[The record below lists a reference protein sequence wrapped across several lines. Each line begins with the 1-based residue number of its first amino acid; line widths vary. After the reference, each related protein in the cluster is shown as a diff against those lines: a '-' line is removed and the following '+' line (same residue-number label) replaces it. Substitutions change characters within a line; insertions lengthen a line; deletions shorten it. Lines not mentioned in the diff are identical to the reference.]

1 MKVQT
6 KENFFGEESQNKHVV
21 EENDNSTDDD
31 VAKLFVFVVKLDFHL
46 KRNIFSK
53 LSYLRLNITKKLFV
67 QSKSFEKTL
76 VSFYKF
82 SKFSRLILVPSNF
95 IISNSG
101 SSAAE
106 ICIIH

>member
-1 MKVQT
+1 MHINTISGYEKLEIEHICHRFCLFLQICNCESTNQKNV
-6 KENFFGEESQNKHVV
+6 FGEDSQNKHVV

-67 QSKSFEKTL
+67 
-76 VSFYKF
+76 
-82 SKFSRLILVPSNF
+82 
-95 IISNSG
+95 
-101 SSAAE
+101 
-106 ICIIH
+106 

>member
-1 MKVQT
+1 MFAIDAFACFYKFAIVKVQT
-6 KENFFGEESQNKHVV
+6 KENFFGENKHVV

-67 QSKSFEKTL
+67 
-76 VSFYKF
+76 
-82 SKFSRLILVPSNF
+82 
-95 IISNSG
+95 
-101 SSAAE
+101 
-106 ICIIH
+106 

>member
-6 KENFFGEESQNKHVV
+6 KENFFGEDSQNKHVV

-53 LSYLRLNITKKLFV
+53 LSCLRLNIAKNFSSKQNLSKK
-67 QSKSFEKTL
+67 QSYHSCLQMFQLLLVVLKT
-76 VSFYKF
+76 
-82 SKFSRLILVPSNF
+82 NF
-95 IISNSG
+95 GPFQLHNK
-101 SSAAE
+101 
-106 ICIIH
+106 